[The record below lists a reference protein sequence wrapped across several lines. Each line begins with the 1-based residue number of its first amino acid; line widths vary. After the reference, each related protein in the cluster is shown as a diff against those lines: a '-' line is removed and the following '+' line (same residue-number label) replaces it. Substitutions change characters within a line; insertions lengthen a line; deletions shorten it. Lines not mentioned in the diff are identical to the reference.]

1 MIATSVGVERS
12 PSDTISVVAQA
23 GAWTASVAIIAQLVA
38 HERDGRARGQP
49 EPRRRERRR
58 GRGEA
63 RAGRD
68 QPPRCEP
75 GDAADEVASDDPGG
89 APALAPSVE
98 REQERRRP
106 EAREDERLAGGPR
119 DRTEDGEEEPGVQT
133 GSRRRRRIARRSW
146 VSPQST
152 GGSVRAIDRDT
163 RTRTPNYARAGR
175 GDMFATLPDALRLF
189 VVPVFAWAALQD
201 VRTRR
206 LPNRLWPPL
215 YAFGA
220 LLLIWELAAIWP
232 LAGFEEVRFAVRAA
246 ISLLF
251 VAPLGYAFWYLGAFG
266 GADARALIAIAIL
279 FPTFPEYAVAGL
291 ILPLVD
297 TQLGVF
303 SLTVL
308 TNTVLLALAYP
319 LGLAVSNLLRGE
331 RSATMFFARPVATD
345 SLPDR
350 HGRLFEDDA
359 GTTRNGLARSG
370 RAPDVPALAWG
381 DARGPARES
390 RPLPR
395 PRQRRRD
402 ARPDRRRHA
411 RRTADGRGTVTGV
424 DGEGG
429 ADRPGDDPWAAER
442 FLRRSIT
449 ARTAPTPRRFGGLAV
464 VARKDRVLV
473 SPGMPFVVPMAI
485 GLVVSLTFGGALFAV
500 LGAVGLV

>member
-1 MIATSVGVERS
+1 
-12 PSDTISVVAQA
+12 
-23 GAWTASVAIIAQLVA
+23 
-38 HERDGRARGQP
+38 
-49 EPRRRERRR
+49 
-58 GRGEA
+58 
-63 RAGRD
+63 
-68 QPPRCEP
+68 
-75 GDAADEVASDDPGG
+75 
-89 APALAPSVE
+89 
-98 REQERRRP
+98 
-106 EAREDERLAGGPR
+106 
-119 DRTEDGEEEPGVQT
+119 
-133 GSRRRRRIARRSW
+133 
-146 VSPQST
+146 
-152 GGSVRAIDRDT
+152 
-163 RTRTPNYARAGR
+163 
-175 GDMFATLPDALRLF
+175 MFATLPDALRLF
-189 VVPVFAWAALQD
+189 VVPPSSRGRPCKTSGPDAS
-201 VRTRR
+201 
-206 LPNRLWPPL
+206 PPRLWPPPL

-246 ISLLF
+246 IISLLLSPRW
-251 VAPLGYAFWYLGAFG
+251 ATRSGTSGRSAFG
-266 GADARALIAIAIL
+266 GADAKALIAIAIL

-350 HGRLFEDDA
+350 HGRLFVRGRRGDDPE
-359 GTTRNGLARSG
+359 RARSG

-424 DGEGG
+424 DGEGAPIVPATTPGPPSDSWEIDHG
-429 ADRPGDDPWAAER
+429 AYGTDAET
-442 FLRRSIT
+442 LR
-449 ARTAPTPRRFGGLAV
+449 GGLAV

-485 GLVVSLTFGGALFAV
+485 GLVVSLTFGDALFAV